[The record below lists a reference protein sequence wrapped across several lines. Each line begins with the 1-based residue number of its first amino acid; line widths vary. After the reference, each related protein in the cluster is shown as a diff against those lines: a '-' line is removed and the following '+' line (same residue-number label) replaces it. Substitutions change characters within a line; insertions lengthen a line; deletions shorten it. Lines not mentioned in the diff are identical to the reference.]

1 MKTPGSH
8 GHAEAGGSL
17 PVSAGTPLASLARH
31 AFVMQVDLNHEQQ
44 CLSLRLLLRRPFPD
58 QEASGVTNEVWL
70 RWSHVANMAHV
81 EAFFFGR
88 KLKPVGEHLDQV
100 LELKERPDG
109 CAIQL
114 IRAGRVR
121 IRTSERPILEAP
133 GGWRTMRCRGR
144 STARM
149 ELRLS
154 GPGPYEVVFVTRRTT
169 PERSRAGGFED
180 LRLRTFDTPM
190 EVA

>member
-8 GHAEAGGSL
+8 GQAEAGASL
-17 PVSAGTPLASLARH
+17 PVSGGTSLASLARH
-31 AFVMQVDLNHEQQ
+31 AFLTQVDLNYEQQ
-44 CLSLRLLLRRPFPD
+44 CLSLRLLLRRPFPK
-58 QEASGVTNEVWL
+58 QEARCDLNEVWL

-114 IRAGRVR
+114 TRAGRVR
-121 IRTSERPILEAP
+121 IRTSERPLLEA
-133 GGWRTMRCRGR
+133 
-144 STARM
+144 
-149 ELRLS
+149 
-154 GPGPYEVVFVTRRTT
+154 
-169 PERSRAGGFED
+169 
-180 LRLRTFDTPM
+180 
-190 EVA
+190 